1 MARRIDGRSA
11 LRRFDGVISD
21 ARNALGDSIEAAE
34 ELSRD
39 LAEIRRQQAVAY
51 RELAAIQIS
60 EADTP
65 AEIANLERLDG
76 DVIEL
81 IEEHDAYLK
90 ALLDDLDRAA
100 ETISNL
106 EAERRKVA
114 TSLDKAIEAYES
126 KVDEV
131 EAALEEDPAYL
142 ALVSAVAEAEAVSEK
157 ARAKLELARTDMQE
171 KGEVFRADPLFM
183 YLWKR
188 RYRTTD
194 YKAGN
199 LFRFLDGLVARLC
212 NYDKSYRNYERLV
225 ELPEWLEG
233 HVSAMETR
241 QQDAETALS
250 EAEASALSEVG
261 GDALETA
268 VEGER
273 AKLEKLDASI
283 ATEEARH
290 LEIAARQTAAERG
303 EAGPAYKARQRLA
316 NALKQRAIPDLRVL
330 AVQTLTSADD
340 GIVDTLVSLRKDEM
354 SMELRLDQDK
364 GLPARRRGDLAR
376 LEAFRR
382 AFKAA
387 QMDSAYAGFK
397 TSTLDD
403 VLARLVAGR
412 LEAHDA
418 VRHLRRGMRRS
429 TPRTDPRFGGPR
441 RARTTG
447 LPDVAVG
454 IGMEI
459 LKEMG
464 RSGRRSG
471 GFNMG
476 GGFPGNLP
484 RGRRTK
490 MPMPRMPSRGR
501 RGKFK
506 TGGGF

>member
-114 TSLDKAIEAYES
+114 ASLDEAIEAYEF

-131 EAALEEDPAYL
+131 EAALEEDRAYL

-157 ARAKLELARTDMQE
+157 ARAKLELARADMQE

-250 EAEASALSEVG
+250 EAEASALSEAG

-273 AKLEKLDASI
+273 AKLEKLDSDI

-303 EAGPAYKARQRLA
+303 EAGPAYKA
-316 NALKQRAIPDLRVL
+316 AL
-330 AVQTLTSADD
+330 
-340 GIVDTLVSLRKDEM
+340 
-354 SMELRLDQDK
+354 
-364 GLPARRRGDLAR
+364 
-376 LEAFRR
+376 
-382 AFKAA
+382 
-387 QMDSAYAGFK
+387 
-397 TSTLDD
+397 
-403 VLARLVAGR
+403 
-412 LEAHDA
+412 
-418 VRHLRRGMRRS
+418 
-429 TPRTDPRFGGPR
+429 
-441 RARTTG
+441 
-447 LPDVAVG
+447 
-454 IGMEI
+454 
-459 LKEMG
+459 
-464 RSGRRSG
+464 
-471 GFNMG
+471 
-476 GGFPGNLP
+476 
-484 RGRRTK
+484 
-490 MPMPRMPSRGR
+490 
-501 RGKFK
+501 
-506 TGGGF
+506 